1 MTEPAR
7 PPAWIA
13 MSSDHAAAVLATLV
27 FVALGLGRE
36 VVGSVEFVWVA
47 VSAQIG
53 PGRAAGDPSL
63 LPHLLWLLHWVM
75 GDVMWAGRALGV
87 LSGVAVVVF
96 STRLFGPWAGLW
108 AMAQLPL
115 LTGVLLADP
124 ALPAV
129 ALLMATLSFGQR
141 GRTGLAGICGGLA
154 VGCGSWML
162 PVAVFA
168 VWLGRRRW
176 RALGVLGVVLG
187 LLFLLGVRVIPEW
200 SASSNSSTRFASSGL
215 DWTLVLGAAALLWGA
230 LRRSRPALMLLSVVL
245 VSAMGAIVTL
255 EAPDSLLHLFLL
267 LALGVAAVETGPALL
282 LLALITLGVRLPDV
296 YRPSTEEAGRATVI
310 SAMSG
315 RQGKALCTTR
325 TFVRA
330 SDDGWLR
337 PCVGLDTLSR
347 APASWRPEDVRESAR
362 VLGARWLAVED
373 ASVRDRYFNL
383 QPLLRDDAPTGFS
396 TIVSAPGWR
405 VFSLESDPRRE
416 P

>member
-176 RALGVLGVVLG
+176 RALGVLGVMLG
-187 LLFLLGVRVIPEW
+187 LLFARCSGHPLNGVVESLHTVRFVWAGLDSGPGGCGPPLGCAAPKSTRADAPQRGLGQRHGCNRD
-200 SASSNSSTRFASSGL
+200 SGGTRFAHSPLSLAGARCGCSRDRSS
-215 DWTLVLGAAALLWGA
+215 AALAGTHHSGGEA
-230 LRRSRPALMLLSVVL
+230 SRCVP
-245 VSAMGAIVTL
+245 TL
-255 EAPDSLLHLFLL
+255 YRGGGSSDRHL
-267 LALGVAAVETGPALL
+267 GH
-282 LLALITLGVRLPDV
+282 
-296 YRPSTEEAGRATVI
+296 
-310 SAMSG
+310 
-315 RQGKALCTTR
+315 
-325 TFVRA
+325 
-330 SDDGWLR
+330 
-337 PCVGLDTLSR
+337 VGS
-347 APASWRPEDVRESAR
+347 
-362 VLGARWLAVED
+362 
-373 ASVRDRYFNL
+373 
-383 QPLLRDDAPTGFS
+383 
-396 TIVSAPGWR
+396 
-405 VFSLESDPRRE
+405 PR
-416 P
+416 